1 MMFQADTAFA
11 VELLALVAGTALLI
25 FAGRENVCC
34 KAFAKI
40 VGYFTIVAAILAML
54 CTFYYTVRYWEEGH
68 FSHPYSATTIHPH
81 QGLGMGQ
88 KGMMMHP
95 AMMKEM
101 MQNCPMM
108 QKKGGMMTDQKKQ
121 RQPEK
126 SNAAEEDHS
135 QHH

>member
-88 KGMMMHP
+88 KGMM
-95 AMMKEM
+95 KEM
-101 MQNCPMM
+101 VQNCPMM
-108 QKKGGMMTDQKKQ
+108 QKKGGMMMDQKKQ
-121 RQPEK
+121 SQPEK
-126 SNAAEEDHS
+126 NNATEEDHS